1 MSGERPRPSHDRGAV
16 LVETALVVTLLAVV
30 AGGIAEVSHAWQA
43 RSGVERASHT
53 MVRALGAFTPAAS
66 TDASALA
73 IAAAFG
79 NADGI
84 EVRRVVVFRSQGASG
99 VVPAMCRRLW
109 PTTVSPSG
117 VDGVC
122 NVYGP
127 AHLARVARGTVW
139 TGCGSSSPQQFWCPS
154 SRSRTRPGP
163 DRLGIHLDLW
173 VEAPRL
179 SWRVGQRRGVAT
191 TAVVELDPEV
201 S

>member
-1 MSGERPRPSHDRGAV
+1 MSGEHGWVGRDRGAV
-16 LVETALVVTLLAVV
+16 LVETAMVVTLLVAV
-30 AGGIAEVSHAWQA
+30 AAGIAELSNAWQA
-43 RSGVERASHT
+43 RAGVERASHT
-53 MVRALGAFTPAAS
+53 MVRALGAATPSAS

-79 NADGI
+79 DVAGI

-99 VVPAMCRRLW
+99 VVPAVCRRLW

-127 AHLARVARGTVW
+127 AHLARVARGVVW
-139 TGCGSSSPQQFWCPS
+139 AGCGSSSPQQFWCPAT
-154 SRSRTRPGP
+154 RSRVRPDP
-163 DRLGIHLDLW
+163 DRLGVHLDLW
-173 VEAPRL
+173 VDAPRL
-179 SWRVGQRRGVAT
+179 SWRSGQRRSVAT